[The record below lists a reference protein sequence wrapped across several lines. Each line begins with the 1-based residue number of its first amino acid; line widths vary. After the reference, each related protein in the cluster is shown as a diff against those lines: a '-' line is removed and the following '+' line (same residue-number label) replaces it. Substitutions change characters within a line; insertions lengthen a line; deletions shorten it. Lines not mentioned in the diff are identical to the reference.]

1 MGAARFGH
9 RTPGTVPG
17 LPHPPITRAPHGGAD
32 DETPGLKARP
42 ESSGQP
48 IAWPKS
54 APLNDDRAQRI
65 LDAVV
70 RVSGVTGPKSD
81 DLSSA
86 VRWLLSELEKA
97 SSPEPASPKE
107 ERERYI
113 YIQVAL
119 SKFVRKVGGTLEQTR
134 HIWEL
139 AQQLYDLDHGIV
151 GPALKPAGFGKG
163 KTGDSSL
170 VWGARGGVAMG
181 LEALIRL
188 GRASREDAAKAAL
201 RGFPR
206 ISRLMTAKSKNSV
219 DAMLSWHTEFL
230 RWQAG
235 KGRIKNRYLT
245 DQFRIGAEALEL
257 CAGSPALLG
266 RFAQLYFDRASR
278 I

>member
-1 MGAARFGH
+1 M
-9 RTPGTVPG
+9 
-17 LPHPPITRAPHGGAD
+17 
-32 DETPGLKARP
+32 
-42 ESSGQP
+42 
-48 IAWPKS
+48 S
-54 APLNDDRAQRI
+54 AI
-65 LDAVV
+65 F
-70 RVSGVTGPKSD
+70 
-81 DLSSA
+81 
-86 VRWLLSELEKA
+86 
-97 SSPEPASPKE
+97 
-107 ERERYI
+107 

-139 AQQLYDLDHGIV
+139 AQQLADLDHGIV
-151 GPALKPAGFGKG
+151 SPALKPTGFGKG

-170 VWGARGGVAMG
+170 VWGARGGVAIG

-188 GRASREDAAKAAL
+188 GEWKSRKDAAKSAL
-201 RGFPR
+201 RDFPS

-230 RWQAG
+230 RWRAG
-235 KGRIKNRYLT
+235 KGRIKNRYLA
-245 DQFRIGAEALEL
+245 DHICIGAEALEL

>member
-1 MGAARFGH
+1 
-9 RTPGTVPG
+9 
-17 LPHPPITRAPHGGAD
+17 
-32 DETPGLKARP
+32 
-42 ESSGQP
+42 
-48 IAWPKS
+48 
-54 APLNDDRAQRI
+54 
-65 LDAVV
+65 
-70 RVSGVTGPKSD
+70 
-81 DLSSA
+81 

-97 SSPEPASPKE
+97 STAEPASPKN

-139 AQQLYDLDHGIV
+139 AQHLDDLDLGIQSPV
-151 GPALKPAGFGKG
+151 LKPARFGKG

-170 VWGARGGVAMG
+170 VWGARGSVAMG

-188 GRASREDAAKAAL
+188 GKSREEAAKSAL
-201 RGFPR
+201 RDFPS

-219 DAMLSWHTEFL
+219 AAMLSWHDEFL

-235 KGRIKNRYLT
+235 KGRIKNRYLADT
-245 DQFRIGAEALEL
+245 FDIGAEGLEL
-257 CAGSPALLG
+257 AGNPVLLR
-266 RFAQLYFDRASR
+266 RFAQFQFARASR

>member
-1 MGAARFGH
+1 MPSKPP
-9 RTPGTVPG
+9 RTTS
-17 LPHPPITRAPHGGAD
+17 R
-32 DETPGLKARP
+32 R
-42 ESSGQP
+42 
-48 IAWPKS
+48 
-54 APLNDDRAQRI
+54 
-65 LDAVV
+65 
-70 RVSGVTGPKSD
+70 PKSD

-86 VRWLLSELEKA
+86 VRRLLSELEKA

-113 YIQVAL
+113 LIQVAL
-119 SKFVRKVGGTLEQTR
+119 SKFVRKVGGTFEQTR

-139 AQQLYDLDHGIV
+139 AQQLDDLDRGTV
-151 GPALKPAGFGKG
+151 SPALKPTGFGKG

-170 VWGARGGVAMG
+170 AWGARGGVAIG

-188 GRASREDAAKAAL
+188 RVEESREDAAKAAL
-201 RGFPR
+201 RDFPR

-230 RWQAG
+230 RWRAG

-257 CAGSPALLG
+257 CAGSPARLG
-266 RFAQLYFDRASR
+266 RLAQLYFDRASR

>member
-1 MGAARFGH
+1 MTKHRSRERAR
-9 RTPGTVPG
+9 
-17 LPHPPITRAPHGGAD
+17 
-32 DETPGLKARP
+32 K
-42 ESSGQP
+42 SSGQP
-48 IAWPKS
+48 IAQPKS
-54 APLNDDRAQRI
+54 APPNDDGTQRI

-81 DLSSA
+81 NLPSA
-86 VRWLLSELEKA
+86 VRWLLSELERA
-97 SSPEPASPKE
+97 SSAEPASPKN

-139 AQQLYDLDHGIV
+139 AQQLDDLDRGIV
-151 GPALKPAGFGKG
+151 GPALKPARFGKG

-188 GRASREDAAKAAL
+188 GKPREEAAKSAL
-201 RGFPR
+201 RDFPS

-219 DAMLSWHTEFL
+219 AAMLSWHDEFL
-230 RWQAG
+230 RRQAG
-235 KGRIKNRYLT
+235 KGRIKNSYLANIF
-245 DQFRIGAEALEL
+245 DIGAEGLEM
-257 CAGSPALLG
+257 CAGSAVLLR
-266 RFAQLYFDRASR
+266 RFAQNQFARASR

>member
-1 MGAARFGH
+1 
-9 RTPGTVPG
+9 
-17 LPHPPITRAPHGGAD
+17 
-32 DETPGLKARP
+32 
-42 ESSGQP
+42 
-48 IAWPKS
+48 
-54 APLNDDRAQRI
+54 
-65 LDAVV
+65 
-70 RVSGVTGPKSD
+70 VTGPKSD

-86 VRWLLSELEKA
+86 VRWLLSELERA
-97 SSPEPASPKE
+97 SSLEPASPKE

-119 SKFVRKVGGTLEQTR
+119 SKFVRKVGGTFEQTR

-139 AQQLYDLDHGIV
+139 AQQLSDLDHGIV
-151 GPALKPAGFGKG
+151 SPALKPAGFGKG

-170 VWGARGGVAMG
+170 VWGARGSVAMG

-188 GRASREDAAKAAL
+188 GEFRDREDAAKAAL

-219 DAMLSWHTEFL
+219 DAMLSWHDEFV

-235 KGRIKNRYLT
+235 KGRIKNRYLAG
-245 DQFRIGAEALEL
+245 QFHIGAEALEL
-257 CAGSPALLG
+257 CAGSPTLLG
-266 RFAQLYFDRASR
+266 RFAQIYFDRASR